1 MDRLVGRYIK
11 YHSFSTGQAGR
22 RGPSRR
28 TGKWAGILSTI
39 VTLLARL
46 AGEDPL
52 DGQVSGPVY

>member
-1 MDRLVGRYIK
+1 MGRYIK
-11 YHSFSTGQAGR
+11 FHCYSTGQTGR
-22 RGPSRR
+22 RGPSRW

-39 VTLLARL
+39 VTLLVRL

>member
-1 MDRLVGRYIK
+1 MGRYIK
-11 YHSFSTGQAGR
+11 YHSYSTGQAGR

-39 VTLLARL
+39 VTPLVRL

-52 DGQVSGPVY
+52 DGQVSGSVY